1 MAAETAAGSRVKNAH
16 DGWQGKPATYTL
28 NSGETQTR
36 ECDVSDLYDM
46 NFPGKYSIEVQQL
59 DGRPV
64 HSNVVTV
71 TVVR

>member
-1 MAAETAAGSRVKNAH
+1 MKNAH
-16 DGWQGKPATYTL
+16 EGWQGKPATYTL
-28 NSGETQTR
+28 KPGETQTR
-36 ECDVSDLYDM
+36 ECDVSDFYDM
-46 NFPGKYSIEVQQL
+46 TSPGKYSIEVQQL